1 MKQQPLHSN
10 GMKYVG
16 DGTFLPGIPARDL
29 TEAEVVEYGRKRLL
43 ASGLYV
49 ESKPE
54 RPAEVETQEVT

>member
-1 MKQQPLHSN
+1 
-10 GMKYVG
+10 MKYVG
-16 DGTFLPGIPARDL
+16 GAFLPGVPTRDL

-54 RPAEVETQEVT
+54 RPAEVEIQEVT